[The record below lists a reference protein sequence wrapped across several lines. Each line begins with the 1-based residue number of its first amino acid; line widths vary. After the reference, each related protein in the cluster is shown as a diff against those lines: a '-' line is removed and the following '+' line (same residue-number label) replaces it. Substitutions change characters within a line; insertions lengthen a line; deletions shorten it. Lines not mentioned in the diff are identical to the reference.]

1 MKTRMKKQINFAL
14 GIGLMTMVS
23 ACGSQLSQHGNSL
36 DPIALERLEIG
47 ATRQVEIE
55 AMFGK
60 PSARGA
66 FDSGRIYYI
75 SQVMIKAP
83 AQKTTLQERTV
94 VAFTFDDNDV
104 LEAIEFTNQDD
115 GKTVYYVDSTTPTP
129 GDTFGLFEQIL
140 GNIGRSPGSGGQ

>member
-1 MKTRMKKQINFAL
+1 MKTLMKKQINFAL
-14 GIGLMTMVS
+14 GLGLMTMVS

-36 DPIALERLEIG
+36 DPAALERLEIG
-47 ATRQVEIE
+47 TTRQIEIE
-55 AMFGK
+55 SIFGK

-75 SQVMIKAP
+75 SQVMVKAP
-83 AQKTTLQERTV
+83 AQKIALQERTV
-94 VAFTFDDNDV
+94 VTFSFDENDV
-104 LEAIEFTNQDD
+104 LEAIEFTNEDD

-140 GNIGRSPGSGGQ
+140 GNIGRSPGQTP